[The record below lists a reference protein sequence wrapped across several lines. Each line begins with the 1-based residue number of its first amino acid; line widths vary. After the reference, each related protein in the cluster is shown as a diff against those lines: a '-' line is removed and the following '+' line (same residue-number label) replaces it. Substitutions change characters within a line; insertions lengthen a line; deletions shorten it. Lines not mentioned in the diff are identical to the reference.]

1 MQPWNDNSYLVR
13 IQNLNE
19 VGDIQF
25 VLPDAHV
32 VETTITGTQT
42 WFDWQASKF
51 SIYYSINLIEWN
63 TDGGTE
69 QIPKP

>member
-32 VETTITGTQT
+32 VETTITGT
-42 WFDWQASKF
+42 
-51 SIYYSINLIEWN
+51 
-63 TDGGTE
+63 
-69 QIPKP
+69 